1 MKWEIKPP
9 AKHGDWRIVRK
20 FAWLPF
26 RVSEP
31 GFRNGDPAR
40 TYVVWLES
48 YHSHQTYF
56 MGRDSRGELKP
67 EFGYWHETHRT
78 LLYSFY

>member
-9 AKHGDWRIVRK
+9 SKHGDWRIVRK

-31 GFRNGDPAR
+31 GFRSSDPAKN
-40 TYVVWLES
+40 YIVWLES
-48 YHSHQTYF
+48 YHSHQTF
-56 MGRDSRGELKP
+56 VEASGKEGVTRLK
-67 EFGYWHETHRT
+67 YWRETHRT
-78 LLYSFY
+78 MLYPFC